1 LKVKAK
7 RAPRPPRVKIHK
19 AVEVV
24 EYASDTPDTPPNPP
38 DFQLSNDNILQ
49 HLLNHRMRQRVQRE
63 EMYRSFVSQ
72 F

>member
-1 LKVKAK
+1 VKVPK
-7 RAPRPPRVKIHK
+7 P
-19 AVEVV
+19 VEVV
-24 EYASDTPDTPPNPP
+24 EYESDTPPSPPGLGP
-38 DFQLSNDNILQ
+38 DFQLSNGNILQ